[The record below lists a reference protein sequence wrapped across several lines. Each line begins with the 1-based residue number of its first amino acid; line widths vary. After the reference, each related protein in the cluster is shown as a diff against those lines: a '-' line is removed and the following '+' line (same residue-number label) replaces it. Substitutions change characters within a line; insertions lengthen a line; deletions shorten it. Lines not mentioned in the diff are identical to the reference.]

1 MKLTT
6 HCRHYKDTVK
16 KIHEG
21 MCMRPDC
28 PHEIDVENYLGEYE
42 IDYLVGRFVK
52 ISSQQPKQ
60 EWYLVKWAKP

>member
-1 MKLTT
+1 MK
-6 HCRHYKDTVK
+6 KV
-16 KIHEG
+16 HEG